1 MEKLR
6 IKDQMMSEEWIRQIE
21 QSRDRQV
28 EEANLLITQIKEG
41 IKSIAWTGSNPNEV
55 AVFCLNWLNSGLEP
69 RLQPWKLSSLRI
81 VKSDLLELK
90 FCTSS
95 KFEEIEVES
104 VSWVLLEKGDSVS
117 QFVMPNR
124 EAESVRTL
132 CVNPLVP
139 APF

>member
-21 QSRDRQV
+21 QFRDRQV

-55 AVFCLNWLNSGLEP
+55 AAFCLNWLNSGLEP
-69 RLQPWKLSSLRI
+69 RLQPWKLSSSRI
-81 VKSDLLELK
+81 TKSDLLELK

-95 KFEEIEVES
+95 NEEIEVES
-104 VSWVLLEKGDSVS
+104 VIWVALEKGDSVA
-117 QFVMPNR
+117 QFVMPNH
-124 EAESVRTL
+124 EVEDVRTL
-132 CVNPLVP
+132 CVQPLVP